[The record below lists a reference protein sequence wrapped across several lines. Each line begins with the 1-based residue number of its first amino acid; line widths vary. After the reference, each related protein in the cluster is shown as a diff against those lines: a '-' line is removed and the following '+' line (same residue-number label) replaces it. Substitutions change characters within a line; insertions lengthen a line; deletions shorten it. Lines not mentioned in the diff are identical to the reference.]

1 MTTEKCIEVLEDLRC
16 YVNENW
22 DEEYRKSINE
32 VNEAVPM
39 AIRLIKER
47 QVCGTV
53 QMNGETYL
61 ISK

>member
-22 DEEYRKSINE
+22 DEEYRESINE

>member
-1 MTTEKCIEVLEDLRC
+1 MTTEKCIEVLEDFRC

>member
-1 MTTEKCIEVLEDLRC
+1 MTTEKCIEVLEELRC

-22 DEEYRKSINE
+22 DEEYRESINE